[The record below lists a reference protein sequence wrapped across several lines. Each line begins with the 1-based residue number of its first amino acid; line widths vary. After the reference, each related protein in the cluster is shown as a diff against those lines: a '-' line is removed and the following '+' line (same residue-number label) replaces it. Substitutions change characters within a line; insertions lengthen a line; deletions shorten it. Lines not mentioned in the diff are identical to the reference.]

1 MHRSTP
7 HNNPL
12 LCLLLTSILLWK
24 SLDSSGVVRQQNTHI
39 PQEPQPPPARPQLPL
54 PTSLARN
61 TSPARPQPHS
71 TGSNLRAIRAFLS
84 FVIRNRDTLDATC
97 DEYVSCVA
105 DVPERTSKG
114 RRRRERSANGT
125 CGERDGKEGMMAR
138 ATVSAGSIMLN
149 TQCEG

>member
-71 TGSNLRAIRAFLS
+71 TGSNLRTILAFLS

-97 DEYVSCVA
+97 DECVA
-105 DVPERTSKG
+105 DVPERVSKG
-114 RRRRERSANGT
+114 RRRRERSATGT
-125 CGERDGKEGMMAR
+125 CGERDVKEGMMAR
-138 ATVSAGSIMLN
+138 TTVSAGSIMLN